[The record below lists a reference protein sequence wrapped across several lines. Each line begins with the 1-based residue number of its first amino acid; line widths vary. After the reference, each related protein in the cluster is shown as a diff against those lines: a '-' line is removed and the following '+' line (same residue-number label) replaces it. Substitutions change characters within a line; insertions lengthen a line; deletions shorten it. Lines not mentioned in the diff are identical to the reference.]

1 MSLYGPGSGEDLLVV
16 EDLVKHF
23 PVTRGIVFQKQVAS
37 VKAVDGISFTVKQG
51 ETLGVV
57 GESGCGK
64 STMARCLMRL
74 LDPTSGRI
82 TFAGRDITHLTLT
95 EVIDRIVALATQADR
110 A

>member
-1 MSLYGPGSGEDLLVV
+1 M
-16 EDLVKHF
+16 
-23 PVTRGIVFQKQVAS
+23 TRGIVFQKEVAS
-37 VKAVDGISFTVKQG
+37 VRAVDGISFTVKKG

-82 TFAGRDITHLTLT
+82 TFGGRDITHLSRPRC
-95 EVIDRIVALATQADR
+95 VPSAAS
-110 A
+110 